1 MESQSAFHFL
11 KMTLQLTSNH
21 TSLLKRIVVIIF
33 VYYLVCRETKQ
44 DRAQTKC
51 VFLFWQQ

>member
-1 MESQSAFHFL
+1 MESQLAFHFL

-51 VFLFWQQ
+51 VFLFLQQ

>member
-1 MESQSAFHFL
+1 MESQLAFHFL

-21 TSLLKRIVVIIF
+21 TFLLKRIFVIIF

-44 DRAQTKC
+44 DKMCFSFFATIN
-51 VFLFWQQ
+51 